1 LVCAAP
7 AKFITVCLISMT
19 MKSSTVD
26 MRCIASSKA
35 VDEHTGSTGPGF
47 LGKVRTGQ
55 LCPSGNVHVYVCA

>member
-1 LVCAAP
+1 
-7 AKFITVCLISMT
+7 MT